1 MIFARASFAILILML
16 SAGCSTTP
24 LPRVAPIPPPAEFW
38 LDLVQAEEV
47 ADADVFNDLATA
59 GAVYI
64 GEAHTIARHHA
75 IQLEILQQLL
85 LRKLPLVLCFEQLEA
100 PDQPAIDRYNR
111 REIDFETLA
120 RDIDWSKKWANYLD
134 YRALCEFARL
144 QRIPIRALNARS
156 ATIRAVSRGGGLALL
171 APELRAQLPPE
182 ILTADP
188 VYERLTNLQL
198 AQHLALD
205 PAKLRPVF
213 EAQAA
218 RDETMAA
225 NIVAARRVQAPPDEP
240 RTAVVILGAG
250 HMRYGLG
257 TAERVRRRDPGIVE
271 RLILITESGQG
282 QMTPEQKA
290 QSRDIT
296 IAHSDLRSVGRPP
309 ADYVRVLPLAAT
321 TTAPRRAPAPAR
333 AP

>member
-1 MIFARASFAILILML
+1 MIFARVWFTILVLML

-24 LPRVAPIPPPAEFW
+24 LPSVAQITQPAEFW
-38 LDLVQAEEV
+38 IDLIQAEEV
-47 ADADVFNDLATA
+47 SKADVFTDIATA

-75 IQLEILQQLL
+75 IQLEILQQLF
-85 LRKLPLVLCFEQLEA
+85 LRKLPLVLCFEQLEVR
-100 PDQPAIDRYNR
+100 DQPAIDRYNR
-111 REIDFETLA
+111 RDIDFETLA
-120 RDIDWSKKWANYLD
+120 REIDWSKKWANYLD

-144 QRIPIRALNARS
+144 QGIPIRALNAPS

-171 APELRAQLPPE
+171 LPELRAQLPAE
-182 ILTADP
+182 IFTADP
-188 VYERLTNLQL
+188 DYERLTNLQL
-198 AQHLALD
+198 AQHMALD

-218 RDETMAA
+218 RDETMAV
-225 NIVAARRVQAPPDEP
+225 NIVIARRVQAPPDEP

-271 RLILITESGQG
+271 RLILISESGQG
-282 QMTPEQKA
+282 QLTPEQKA

-296 IAHSDLRSVGRPP
+296 IAHGDLRPVGRPP
-309 ADYVRVLPLAAT
+309 ADYVRVLPIAAT
-321 TTAPRRAPAPAR
+321 TTDPAPTPAR

>member
-1 MIFARASFAILILML
+1 MIFARIWFTILVLML
-16 SAGCSTTP
+16 GAGCSTTP
-24 LPRVAPIPPPAEFW
+24 LPSVAQITPPAEFW
-38 LDLVQAEEV
+38 IDLIQAEEV
-47 ADADVFNDLATA
+47 FEVDVFTDLATA
-59 GAVYI
+59 GAIYI

-75 IQLEILQQLL
+75 IQLEILQQLF

-100 PDQPAIDRYNR
+100 RDQPAIDRYNR
-111 REIDFETLA
+111 HDIDFETLA
-120 RDIDWSKKWANYLD
+120 HEIDWSKKWANYLD
-134 YRALCEFARL
+134 YRPLCEFARL
-144 QRIPIRALNARS
+144 QGIPIRALNAPS

-171 APELRAQLPPE
+171 LPELRAQLPAE
-182 ILTADP
+182 IFTADP
-188 VYERLTNLQL
+188 DYERLTNLQL
-198 AQHLALD
+198 AQHMALD

-218 RDETMAA
+218 RDETMAV
-225 NIVAARRVQAPPDEP
+225 NIVIARRVQAPPDEP

-271 RLILITESGQG
+271 RLILISESGQG
-282 QMTPEQKA
+282 QLTPEQKA

-296 IAHSDLRSVGRPP
+296 IAHGDLRPVGRPP
-309 ADYVRVLPLAAT
+309 ADYVRVLPIAAT
-321 TTAPRRAPAPAR
+321 TTDPAPTPAR

>member
-1 MIFARASFAILILML
+1 MIFARIWFTILVLML

-24 LPRVAPIPPPAEFW
+24 LPSVAQITPPAEFW
-38 LDLVQAEEV
+38 IDLIQAEEV
-47 ADADVFNDLATA
+47 SEVDVFTDLATA
-59 GAVYI
+59 GAIYI

-75 IQLEILQQLL
+75 IQLEILQQLF

-100 PDQPAIDRYNR
+100 RDQPAIDRYNR
-111 REIDFETLA
+111 HDIDFETLA
-120 RDIDWSKKWANYLD
+120 HEIDWSKKWANYLD
-134 YRALCEFARL
+134 YRPLCEFARL
-144 QRIPIRALNARS
+144 QGIPIRALNAPS
-156 ATIRAVSRGGGLALL
+156 ATIRAVSRGGGLTLL
-171 APELRAQLPPE
+171 VPELRAQLPAE
-182 ILTADP
+182 IFTADP
-188 VYERLTNLQL
+188 DYERLTNLQL
-198 AQHLALD
+198 AQHMALD

-218 RDETMAA
+218 RDETMAV
-225 NIVAARRVQAPPDEP
+225 NIVIARRVQAPPDEP

-271 RLILITESGQG
+271 RLILISESGQG
-282 QMTPEQKA
+282 QLTPEQKA

-296 IAHSDLRSVGRPP
+296 IAHGDLRPVGRPP
-309 ADYVRVLPLAAT
+309 ADYVRVLPIAAT
-321 TTAPRRAPAPAR
+321 TTDPTPTPAR

>member
-1 MIFARASFAILILML
+1 MIFARIWFTILVLML

-24 LPRVAPIPPPAEFW
+24 LPSVAQITPPAEFW
-38 LDLVQAEEV
+38 IDLIQAEEV
-47 ADADVFNDLATA
+47 SEVDVFTDLATA
-59 GAVYI
+59 GAIYI

-75 IQLEILQQLL
+75 IQLEILQQLF

-100 PDQPAIDRYNR
+100 RDQPAIDRYNR
-111 REIDFETLA
+111 HDIDFETLA
-120 RDIDWSKKWANYLD
+120 HEIDWSKKWANYLD
-134 YRALCEFARL
+134 YRPLCEFARL
-144 QRIPIRALNARS
+144 QGIPIRALNAPS
-156 ATIRAVSRGGGLALL
+156 ATIRAVSRGGGLTLL
-171 APELRAQLPPE
+171 VPELRAQLPAE
-182 ILTADP
+182 IFTADP
-188 VYERLTNLQL
+188 DYERLTNLQL
-198 AQHLALD
+198 AQHMALD

-218 RDETMAA
+218 RDETMAV
-225 NIVAARRVQAPPDEP
+225 NIVIARRVQAPPDEP

-271 RLILITESGQG
+271 RLILISESGQG
-282 QMTPEQKA
+282 QLTPEQKA

-296 IAHSDLRSVGRPP
+296 IAHGDLRPVGRPP
-309 ADYVRVLPLAAT
+309 ADYVRVLPIAAT
-321 TTAPRRAPAPAR
+321 TTDPAPTPAR

>member
-1 MIFARASFAILILML
+1 MTLARARIAIFVLML
-16 SAGCSTTP
+16 SAGCSTMA
-24 LPRVAPIPPPAEFW
+24 LKRVAQIPPPAEFW

-47 ADADVFNDLATA
+47 SNEDVFTDLASA

-64 GEAHTIARHHA
+64 GEAHTIARHHT
-75 IQLEILQQLL
+75 IQLEILQQLF
-85 LRKLPLVLCFEQLEA
+85 LRKLSLVLCFEQLEA
-100 PDQPAIDRYNR
+100 RDQPAIDHYER

-120 RDIDWSKKWANYLD
+120 RDIDWPKKWANYLD

-144 QRIPIRALNARS
+144 NRIPIRGLNAP
-156 ATIRAVSRGGGLALL
+156 ATTIRAVSRGGGLALL
-171 APELRAQLPPE
+171 TPELRAQLPAE
-182 ILTADP
+182 IFTADP

-225 NIVAARRVQAPPDEP
+225 QIVTARRVQAPPDEP

-250 HMRYGLG
+250 HMRFGLG
-257 TAERVRRRDPGIVE
+257 TAERVRRRDPGMVE

-282 QMTPEQKA
+282 QMTAEQKA

-296 IAHSDLRSVGRPP
+296 IAHADLRPVGRPP
-309 ADYVRVLPLAAT
+309 ADYLRVLPLTTSTNTPTPAA
-321 TTAPRRAPAPAR
+321 ALAR
-333 AP
+333 

>member
-1 MIFARASFAILILML
+1 MIFARVCFTILVLML

-24 LPRVAPIPPPAEFW
+24 LPNVAHITQPAEFW
-38 LDLVQAEEV
+38 IDLIQAEEV
-47 ADADVFNDLATA
+47 SEADVFTDIATA

-75 IQLEILQQLL
+75 IQLEILQQLF

-100 PDQPAIDRYNR
+100 RDQPAIDRYNR
-111 REIDFETLA
+111 RDIDFETLA
-120 RDIDWSKKWANYLD
+120 REIDWSKKWANYLD

-144 QRIPIRALNARS
+144 QRIPIRALNAPS
-156 ATIRAVSRGGGLALL
+156 ATIRTISRGGGLTLL
-171 APELRAQLPPE
+171 VPELRSQLPAE
-182 ILTADP
+182 IFTADP
-188 VYERLTNLQL
+188 DYERLTNLQL
-198 AQHLALD
+198 AQHMALD

-218 RDETMAA
+218 RDETMAV
-225 NIVAARRVQAPPDEP
+225 NIVIARRVQAPPDEP

-271 RLILITESGQG
+271 RLILISESGQG
-282 QMTPEQKA
+282 QLTPEQKA

-296 IAHSDLRSVGRPP
+296 IAHGDLRPVGRPP
-309 ADYVRVLPLAAT
+309 ADYVRVLPIAAT
-321 TTAPRRAPAPAR
+321 TTAPAPTPAR